1 MLTPDRQ
8 LAMVAQAARA
18 PSAHNIQPARW
29 HFAGDRILLL
39 EDPARWLAVGDPT
52 GRDNQIALGMA
63 WEGMALALSTI
74 GISLSPPEIAALPY
88 PPVAADLRVAA
99 SGQLR
104 AGASADLLA
113 AAPDQRRAWRGTFAR
128 ANAAQLAAMDQCI
141 ATHAAVV
148 TAAEPASTAQIANW
162 HDDAAALAFHDP
174 AFAREL
180 FYWLRL
186 SPRAAGW
193 ARDGLSAECMAL
205 SRWESMAA
213 SVALRPAIVRVLAAL
228 SLTGVLAAEGAK
240 VNSAARIVLIHA
252 AREMTNFE
260 VGRRWYRFWLDMASR
275 GIAGVPMSAL
285 ADSPRHAALLAG
297 RQPLPAGHRLINVM
311 RFGPVPGAAI
321 PRSARLPAE
330 ELLQADDP
338 R

>member
-1 MLTPDRQ
+1 MLTPDQQ

-39 EDPARWLAVGDPT
+39 EDPARWLSVGDPT

-74 GISLSPPEIAALPY
+74 GISLSPPETEALPY
-88 PPVAADLRVAA
+88 PPPAAGLRVAA

-104 AGASADLLA
+104 PGASADPLA

-128 ANAAQLAAMDQCI
+128 ADAAQFAAMDQCI
-141 ATHAAVV
+141 AAHAGVAMV
-148 TAAEPASTAQIANW
+148 AELASTAQFAKW
-162 HDDAAALAFHDP
+162 HDDAAAAAFHDP

-205 SRWESMAA
+205 SRWETMAA
-213 SVALRPAIVRVLAAL
+213 SVALRPTVVRVLAAL
-228 SLTGVLAAEGAK
+228 SLTGVLAGDGAK

-252 AREMTNFE
+252 ARDVTDFE

-285 ADSPRHAALLAG
+285 ADSPRHAALLTECQA
-297 RQPLPAGHRLINVM
+297 LPAGHRLVNVM
-311 RFGPVPGAAI
+311 RFGPVAGVAI
-321 PRSARLPAE
+321 PRSARLPAS
-330 ELLQADDP
+330 ELLQADGP